1 MHSALRRPLQ
11 SRAVAQS
18 AQATPTPS
26 NDELRIHGVESSAGS
41 LKLEISIPAGAGT
54 LQANGFT
61 LEGVAYEQA
70 DFTGLNARS
79 AAYYTV
85 FAVDGSG
92 SFRGSR
98 NIALSEIEAFGT
110 TLTSTNQAEVLLF
123 GLEVEHFGPFDA
135 VQGLT
140 DALQICA
147 GPGTQ
152 VQPRL
157 FNTLAKAIKH

>member
-1 MHSALRRPLQ
+1 MSHLRPLKAIFSMCILLLAGLYQ

-41 LKLEISIPAGAGT
+41 LKLEISIPPSAGT

-70 DFTGLNARS
+70 DFTGLNART

-85 FAVDGSG
+85 FGG
-92 SFRGSR
+92 GRQWL
-98 NIALSEIEAFGT
+98 LSWF
-110 TLTSTNQAEVLLF
+110 
-123 GLEVEHFGPFDA
+123 
-135 VQGLT
+135 
-140 DALQICA
+140 
-147 GPGTQ
+147 TQ
-152 VQPRL
+152 YRSV
-157 FNTLAKAIKH
+157 